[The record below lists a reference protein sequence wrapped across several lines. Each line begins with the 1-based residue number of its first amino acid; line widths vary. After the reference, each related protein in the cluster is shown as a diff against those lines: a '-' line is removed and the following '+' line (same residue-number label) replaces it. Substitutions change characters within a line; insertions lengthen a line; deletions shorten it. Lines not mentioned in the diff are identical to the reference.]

1 MIRNIKD
8 ELINNKIGLIVIF
21 FILFTPLINYMN
33 ANINSLS
40 VNYSG
45 PLIFTTIAYFIITLF
60 IFSLSK
66 IFKYKFVVLAASTSL
81 LYLLLMIYEPILQIG
96 LKFISLK
103 YITYTTLFF
112 ILLLSSISLILFK
125 SKFFIQTYIVFTIA
139 LFFVAILGFFIS
151 YINQIDE
158 KNIVRKV
165 ANDNI
170 PIAVNVINKPEQLR
184 NIYYIITDGLG
195 SQKGLI
201 SGGIS
206 TKEINEFKKTLE
218 DNNFYIAEKST
229 SSYNS
234 TYLSVQ
240 SIFEMDYPILPNSKK
255 YNVENNF
262 FPGSLSIDKPKTF
275 LHSTLLNNGYD
286 KLYWSGSRAS
296 LRCKDKASN
305 LDCIKLKAKNF
316 NEVVA
321 SMLQDNS
328 TMIYLEQSI
337 FPRILQKIS
346 AGNYDSIDGA
356 LSHLSNDNIIKDN
369 SLFFFIHEMMP
380 HPPYVTRNCEPIFG
394 TGNVYVGP
402 NHRDYYNSSIACL
415 NKKIQKFIK
424 FIDEKDKEAIIVIQ
438 GDHGSK
444 FKKIKTNKF
453 IDLSKEYFN
462 ERFSNFNAFRLPK
475 DCEQHLYDSIGT
487 VNSIRLVVA
496 CASGVKPKF
505 TEDKNYFSAYKI
517 MMDSYGKVVDVT
529 DIVK

>member
-1 MIRNIKD
+1 MTKNIKD

-21 FILFTPLINYMN
+21 FILFTPFINYMN

-45 PLIFTTIAYFIITLF
+45 PLIFTTITYFIISLF
-60 IFSLSK
+60 IFSLSR
-66 IFKYKFVVLAASTSL
+66 IFKYRFVVLAASTSL

-125 SKFFIQTYIVFTIA
+125 SKLFIQTYVVFTST

-151 YINQIDE
+151 YINQTDE

-165 ANDNI
+165 TNDNT
-170 PIAVNVINKPEQLR
+170 PIAVNEINKPEQLR

-206 TKEINEFKKTLE
+206 TKEINEFRKTLE

-275 LHSTLLNNGYD
+275 LHQTLLNNGYD

-321 SMLQDNS
+321 SILQDNS

-337 FPRILQKIS
+337 FPRIFQKIS

-356 LSHLSNDNIIKDN
+356 LSHLSNDNI
-369 SLFFFIHEMMP
+369 
-380 HPPYVTRNCEPIFG
+380 
-394 TGNVYVGP
+394 
-402 NHRDYYNSSIACL
+402 
-415 NKKIQKFIK
+415 
-424 FIDEKDKEAIIVIQ
+424 
-438 GDHGSK
+438 
-444 FKKIKTNKF
+444 
-453 IDLSKEYFN
+453 
-462 ERFSNFNAFRLPK
+462 
-475 DCEQHLYDSIGT
+475 
-487 VNSIRLVVA
+487 
-496 CASGVKPKF
+496 
-505 TEDKNYFSAYKI
+505 
-517 MMDSYGKVVDVT
+517 
-529 DIVK
+529 